1 MAAPSGSGIPVID
14 GINSAVQGIVF
25 ERHAAK
31 RPPDTPEINAG
42 GLASAF
48 ESFMWLR

>member
-14 GINSAVQGIVF
+14 GINSAVQGILF

-42 GLASAF
+42 GLASGLL
-48 ESFMWLR
+48 SLIRLR